1 MNLLS
6 VREAINW
13 LGLTE
18 PAFRCATQGQRATVV
33 TREVVWTGHDRAFVE
48 AMIAELGI
56 LLDAETATV
65 SIVRVDRSL
74 QMYTVGDGS
83 VALWLVA
90 GPNRLEVWRK
100 IVGTRDETVFELHDP
115 DSQSGAAPLP
125 CAGRSDSS
133 P

>member
-1 MNLLS
+1 
-6 VREAINW
+6 
-13 LGLTE
+13 
-18 PAFRCATQGQRATVV
+18 V
-33 TREVVWTGHDRAFVE
+33 TREVVWTGRDRAFVE

-65 SIVRVDRSL
+65 SIVRMDRSL

-100 IVGTRDETVFELHDP
+100 IVGTRDDIDGIEWPESHP
-115 DSQSGAAPLP
+115 GPAPLS
-125 CAGRSDSS
+125 CAG
-133 P
+133 